1 MKKAFYSIMIFC
13 WIRCCQ
19 LKMRTYII
27 RRLLLLIPV
36 LIGVSI
42 LVFTLTR
49 VTGDPAAAYITE
61 RMTPEQIEII
71 KERLHLNDPIYIQ
84 YWYWL
89 SSMLQGDW
97 GISKVNANRPV
108 TESIAQFFPATFELT
123 IVSMIIA
130 IVVGISLGT
139 VSAVRRD
146 KPIDHA
152 TRIMA
157 LSGVSLPVFVLA
169 LILQFIFYSQLGW
182 FPLEGRYSTQFVV
195 EASVMHHYTNFY
207 LIDTLLN
214 GNFNMFLDVCWHLA
228 LPALTL
234 SFGTI
239 AIITR
244 MMRSSMLEVLGQD
257 YIKTARSKGLPEKV
271 VIKKHARKNA
281 LIPTTTIIGL
291 SFGGLLGGA
300 VLTETIF
307 DWPGLGRWSVSA
319 LIQNDWAS
327 IMGFVILI
335 AIIYVI
341 ANLVVDLLYA
351 YLDPRVRLE

>member
-1 MKKAFYSIMIFC
+1 
-13 WIRCCQ
+13 
-19 LKMRTYII
+19 MRTYII

-36 LIGVSI
+36 LLGVSI
-42 LVFTLTR
+42 IIFFLTHVLV
-49 VTGDPAAAYITE
+49 GDPAAAYYTE
-61 RMTPEQIEII
+61 RMTPDAIEAIR
-71 KERLHLNDPIYIQ
+71 ERMHLDDPLYIQ

-89 SSMLQGDW
+89 SAMLQGDW
-97 GISKVNANRPV
+97 GVSVTNSYEPV
-108 TESIAQFFPATFELT
+108 TDSILKFFPATFELSM
-123 IVSMIIA
+123 VSMVIA
-130 IVVGISLGT
+130 IIVGIALGT
-139 VSAVRRD
+139 VSAVKRD
-146 KPIDHA
+146 KPVDHA

-169 LILQFIFYSQLGW
+169 LILQFVFYSQLSW
-182 FPLEGRYSTQFVV
+182 FPLEGRYGTDFVIDASTMQ
-195 EASVMHHYTNFY
+195 HYTNFY

-214 GNFNMFLDVCWHLA
+214 GNLNMFLDVCWHLA
-228 LPALTL
+228 LPAFAL
-234 SFGTI
+234 SFGSI

-291 SFGGLLGGA
+291 AFGGLLAGA

-307 DWPGLGRWSVSA
+307 DWPGLGRWSVDA
-319 LIQNDWAS
+319 LLHNDWAS
-327 IMGFVILI
+327 IMGFVVLI
-335 AIIYVI
+335 AIVYVL
-341 ANLVVDLLYA
+341 ANLIVDLLYT